1 MWKNV
6 NIYVYIYIY
15 IVSLCILIAQLWYLY
30 LFHDLPRGEPTSSS
44 SSHVTSD
51 QKLQPVPLSLQARFW
66 PHQVGPG
73 DRNRPKCWMGTI
85 LNSHWH
91 LLNTNHD
98 RIISILVLTI
108 GFSKLCNP
116 WSLLTVYYFQAVFRY
131 LWATWLPLPTT
142 QSRNCSNEYEWFVA
156 TSLFQSPC
164 VSRVCL
170 RMSLKSSHPIALA
183 ASMYT
188 CSWAMSAK
196 RIASWKANSCC
207 TFTSTRPSLSQ
218 LHGLSSSMTNDL
230 LVQSTLDLWWMQQ
243 WKNNEASC
251 HSSRFAKGCKEVNA
265 APYLISIL
273 KCHQNYSAKNSSGF
287 NGVYQQSTEQD
298 VGCGQSLW

>member
-1 MWKNV
+1 MQT
-6 NIYVYIYIY
+6 YTYIYIY
-15 IVSLCILIAQLWYLY
+15 SIITYSDCTNMVSIFVSWFAKGGTHVLFFKSCYL
-30 LFHDLPRGEPTSSS
+30 
-44 SSHVTSD
+44 
-51 QKLQPVPLSLQARFW
+51 
-66 PHQVGPG
+66 
-73 DRNRPKCWMGTI
+73 RPKTPACAAVSASKVLATPGGPWTATKSTGNAGKRTI
-85 LNSHWH
+85 RVSHLAPLEH
-91 LLNTNHD
+91 TEID
-98 RIISILVLTI
+98 RIISIWVLNI
-108 GFSKLCNP
+108 GFSKLSNP
-116 WSLLTVYYFQAVFRY
+116 LPPQRFTIFKQSLDTCG
-131 LWATWLPLPTT
+131 ATWLPLPTT
-142 QSRNCSNEYEWFVA
+142 QSRNCSTEYEWFVA

>member
-1 MWKNV
+1 MISYDMFHDFTLPVVSMVSFPHGLSDQNS
-6 NIYVYIYIY
+6 
-15 IVSLCILIAQLWYLY
+15 SLC
-30 LFHDLPRGEPTSSS
+30 RS
-44 SSHVTSD
+44 
-51 QKLQPVPLSLQARFW
+51 LSKQGFGHTRWALDN
-66 PHQVGPG
+66 HEI
-73 DRNRPKCWMGTI
+73 DRKCWKTDHPCQPLAPLEHTEI
-85 LNSHWH
+85 
-91 LLNTNHD
+91 D
-98 RIISILVLTI
+98 RIIFSILVLNI

-170 RMSLKSSHPIALA
+170 RIMSLKSSHPIALA

-265 APYLISIL
+265 AP
-273 KCHQNYSAKNSSGF
+273 
-287 NGVYQQSTEQD
+287 
-298 VGCGQSLW
+298 

>member
-1 MWKNV
+1 M
-6 NIYVYIYIY
+6 ISIF
-15 IVSLCILIAQLWYLY
+15 VSWFAKGGTHVLFFNSCYL
-30 LFHDLPRGEPTSSS
+30 
-44 SSHVTSD
+44 
-51 QKLQPVPLSLQARFW
+51 
-66 PHQVGPG
+66 
-73 DRNRPKCWMGTI
+73 RPKTPACAAVSASKVLATPGGPWRQKSTEMLDG
-85 LNSHWH
+85 
-91 LLNTNHD
+91 NHPQQPLAPLEHTELD
-98 RIISILVLTI
+98 RIIFSILVLTI

>member
-1 MWKNV
+1 M
-6 NIYVYIYIY
+6 Y
-15 IVSLCILIAQLWYLY
+15 SMIAQIWHLY
-30 LFHDLPRGEPTSSS
+30 LFHDLPRGDPCPLLQVMLPPTKNSSLCRCLS
-44 SSHVTSD
+44 KQGFGHTRWALDSHKSTEMLENGPSGVSH
-51 QKLQPVPLSLQARFW
+51 LAPLGAT
-66 PHQVGPG
+66 H
-73 DRNRPKCWMGTI
+73 
-85 LNSHWH
+85 
-91 LLNTNHD
+91 HD

-108 GFSKLCNP
+108 GFSKLCSP